1 MALKLY
7 NTLTRKKEAFVPLE
21 AGHVRIYACGPTVY
35 DKIHIGNA
43 RPLVVF
49 DGLVALLRT
58 LYPKVT
64 YVRNITD
71 VDDKIN
77 ARASERAISIQ
88 ALCDETIEDFHKDTA
103 ALLVAPPDIEPRA
116 TGHIA
121 QMIAMTSQLIDKG
134 FAYEAEGHIL
144 FSVKKMADYGALSGR
159 SLEEMIAGARVEVAP
174 YKKDAA
180 DFVLWK
186 PSEPGLPSWNS
197 PWGAGRPGWHVE
209 CSAMAAQYLGTEFD
223 IHAGGLDLIF
233 PHHENEIAQSRCAHN
248 SAQMARYWLHNGY
261 VTVEGEK
268 MSKSLGN
275 FTTVAEALS
284 GHRGEAVRLGLLST
298 HYRAPFDYSASLI
311 KNAQTILDKL
321 YRATSGVNRAELIT
335 QADKLDSAFMA
346 ALMDDFNTP
355 LALSRLQALA
365 SEANKGAEDAG
376 LQLASCADLLHLL
389 RDENWFKTG
398 DSDGLDTAEIEA
410 EIAARNAAR
419 AVRDFALADEIRD
432 RLAARGI
439 RLLDS
444 ADGTSWE
451 KS

>member
-1 MALKLY
+1 
-7 NTLTRKKEAFVPLE
+7 
-21 AGHVRIYACGPTVY
+21 
-35 DKIHIGNA
+35 
-43 RPLVVF
+43 
-49 DGLVALLRT
+49 
-58 LYPKVT
+58 
-64 YVRNITD
+64 
-71 VDDKIN
+71 
-77 ARASERAISIQ
+77 
-88 ALCDETIEDFHKDTA
+88 
-103 ALLVAPPDIEPRA
+103 
-116 TGHIA
+116 
-121 QMIAMTSQLIDKG
+121 G

-144 FSVKKMADYGALSGR
+144 FSVKKMVDYGALSGR

-186 PSEPGLPSWNS
+186 PSEPGLPSWDS
-197 PWGAGRPGWHVE
+197 PWGAGRPGWHIE

-321 YRATSGVNRAELIT
+321 YRAASGVNRAELIT

-398 DSDGLDTAEIEA
+398 DSDGLDKAEIEA

-419 AVRDFALADEIRD
+419 AVRNFALADEIRG